1 MRANSTP
8 ARALAIALG
17 VIASGG
23 ALYILLKDDV
33 MAGRWS
39 DAFVLVP
46 IMIVIALAAGH
57 LAVEAFRSR
66 KLLAA
71 LGFTIAFV
79 MGSAL
84 TVYTSVGKQ
93 AESSDSQILSA
104 EDSTKRRA
112 SIETEIAD
120 VQRSINWARP
130 DMLKACMGAPEP
142 LPPNAWPECR
152 RRRASVQAFEQRLPE
167 LKKDLESL
175 GSRKPVAAD
184 ADRVAKVI
192 HMLFGLDEKHVKAVL
207 IVIKPFAFS
216 LLFELTAIA
225 AFGFAFGHRAPA
237 RAGRTAETQPSPETP
252 PGSRKDPNI
261 VSWVQ
266 EFERRHGRPPQ
277 IPEVQRAFNVGRTT
291 AYRYARK
298 RHGAA

>member
-1 MRANSTP
+1 MRGNTTTG
-8 ARALAIALG
+8 RTLATVLG
-17 VIASGG
+17 IIASVGS
-23 ALYILLKDDV
+23 LYILLKDDV
-33 MAGRWS
+33 VAGRWS
-39 DAFVLVP
+39 DAFILVP
-46 IMIVIALAAGH
+46 IMIVIALTAGH
-57 LAVEAFRSR
+57 LAVEALRSR
-66 KLLAA
+66 KILAA

-79 MGSAL
+79 MGTAL

-93 AESSDSQILSA
+93 AESSDSQTLSA
-104 EDSTKRRA
+104 EDSTKKRA

-142 LPPNAWPECR
+142 LPQNAWPECR

-192 HMLFGLDEKHVKAVL
+192 NMLFGLDEKHVKAVL
-207 IVIKPFAFS
+207 IVVKPFAFS
-216 LLFELTAIA
+216 LLFELAAII
-225 AFGFAFGHRAPA
+225 AFGYAWGKPPVRTV
-237 RAGRTAETQPSPETP
+237 RETAETQPSPETP